1 MTSRDETFERLNETF
16 ERLNQYLYKKFN
28 EDDDSQKGSIIE
40 LLQKHYSSVNHS
52 YVEKIIELFNHFKR
66 DPSYIPVT
74 YDIYNADTVLT
85 KEARTEAGSK
95 AYFNMYITTKLR
107 EIYYFDDE
115 PEKNIGKSRCSIG
128 SLRSLGS
135 FNVFKC
141 YYNESYDAK
150 EQKRLY
156 NTFITE
162 LKDLMESEAREANA
176 DKPSETGKPSE
187 PGKPDKPGK
196 PSEPSEPDKPTKKKK
211 KPISATVKRLVWNT
225 NIGEDIGK
233 AKCMC
238 CKTTDITQMSFHCGH
253 IFAEANG
260 GDTIVSNLK
269 PICQNCNSS
278 MGTKN
283 MTDFMESLR

>member
-1 MTSRDETFERLNETF
+1 MTSRDETF

-28 EDDDSQKGSIIE
+28 EDNDRHKGSIIE
-40 LLQKHYSSVNHS
+40 LLQKHYSSVNHR

-85 KEARTEAGSK
+85 KEARSK

-115 PEKNIGKSRCSIG
+115 PEKNIGKSRC

-162 LKDLMESEAREANA
+162 LKDLMESEAREAHEANA
-176 DKPSETGKPSE
+176 DKPSET
-187 PGKPDKPGK
+187 DKPGK
-196 PSEPSEPDKPTKKKK
+196 PSETGKPTKKKK

>member
-1 MTSRDETFERLNETF
+1 MTSRDETFEM
-16 ERLNQYLYKKFN
+16 LNQYLYKKFN

-66 DPSYIPVT
+66 DPSYRPVT

-85 KEARTEAGSK
+85 KEARLNARTEARTK

-115 PEKNIGKSRCSIG
+115 PEKNIGKSRCS
-128 SLRSLGS
+128 LRSLGS

-141 YYNESYDAK
+141 YYNESYDTK

-162 LKDLMESEAREANA
+162 LKDLMESEAREAHEANA
-176 DKPSETGKPSE
+176 DKPSETGKP
-187 PGKPDKPGK
+187 GK
-196 PSEPSEPDKPTKKKK
+196 PDKPTKKKK

>member
-1 MTSRDETFERLNETF
+1 MTSSDASRDASSDETFEK
-16 ERLNQYLYKKFN
+16 LNQYLYKKFN
-28 EDDDSQKGSIIE
+28 EVNDSQKGDIIE
-40 LLQKHYSSVNHS
+40 LLKKHYSSVNHS
-52 YVEKIIELFNHFKR
+52 YTEKLRELFAYFISHNTANHN
-66 DPSYIPVT
+66 ICT
-74 YDIYNADTVLT
+74 TDTVLT
-85 KEARTEAGSK
+85 KDAF
-95 AYFNMYITTKLR
+95 FNMYITTKLR
-107 EIYYFDDE
+107 EIYYFDE
-115 PEKNIGKSRCSIG
+115 EYEENLAKPRCSL
-128 SLRSLGS
+128 SS

-141 YYNESYDAK
+141 YYKECYDAK

-162 LKDLMESEAREANA
+162 LKGLMESEAHEAHEVNL
-176 DKPSETGKPSE
+176 G
-187 PGKPDKPGK
+187 KPGK
-196 PSEPSEPDKPTKKKK
+196 PGKPTKKKK
-211 KPISATVKRLVWNT
+211 AISATVKRLVWNT

-238 CKTTDITQMSFHCGH
+238 CKTTDITQLSFHCGH

-283 MTDFMESLR
+283 MNDFMESLK

>member
-1 MTSRDETFERLNETF
+1 MTSRDASRDETFEK
-16 ERLNQYLYKKFN
+16 LNQYLYKKFN
-28 EDDDSQKGSIIE
+28 EDNDSQKGSIIE

-52 YVEKIIELFNHFKR
+52 YTEKLRELFAYFISHNTATHN
-66 DPSYIPVT
+66 ICT
-74 YDIYNADTVLT
+74 TDTVLT
-85 KEARTEAGSK
+85 KDSF
-95 AYFNMYITTKLR
+95 FNMYITTKLR
-107 EIYYFDDE
+107 EIYYYDE
-115 PEKNIGKSRCSIG
+115 EYEENLAKPRC
-128 SLRSLGS
+128 SLRS
-135 FNVFKC
+135 FNIFKC
-141 YYNESYDAK
+141 YYKECYDAK

-162 LKDLMESEAREANA
+162 LKGLMESEAHEANL
-176 DKPSETGKPSE
+176 G
-187 PGKPDKPGK
+187 KPGK
-196 PSEPSEPDKPTKKKK
+196 PGKPTKKK

-238 CKTTDITQMSFHCGH
+238 CKTTDITQLSFHCGH

-260 GDTIVSNLK
+260 GETIVSNLK

-283 MTDFMESLR
+283 MNDFMESLK

>member
-1 MTSRDETFERLNETF
+1 MTSSDASRDTSSDETFEK
-16 ERLNQYLYKKFN
+16 LNQYLYRKFN
-28 EDDDSQKGSIIE
+28 EDNDSQKGSIIE

-52 YVEKIIELFNHFKR
+52 YTEKLRELFAYFISHNTAT
-66 DPSYIPVT
+66 DNICT
-74 YDIYNADTVLT
+74 TDTVLT
-85 KEARTEAGSK
+85 KEARSK
-95 AYFNMYITTKLR
+95 AFFNMYITTKLR
-107 EIYYFDDE
+107 EIYYYDE
-115 PEKNIGKSRCSIG
+115 EYEENLAKPRC
-128 SLRSLGS
+128 SLRS
-135 FNVFKC
+135 FNIFKC
-141 YYNESYDAK
+141 YYKECYDAK

-162 LKDLMESEAREANA
+162 LKGLMESEAHEAHEAHEVNL
-176 DKPSETGKPSE
+176 G
-187 PGKPDKPGK
+187 KPGK
-196 PSEPSEPDKPTKKKK
+196 PGKPTKKK

-238 CKTTDITQMSFHCGH
+238 CKTTDITQLSFHCGH

-260 GDTIVSNLK
+260 GETIVSNLK

-283 MTDFMESLR
+283 MNDFMESLK